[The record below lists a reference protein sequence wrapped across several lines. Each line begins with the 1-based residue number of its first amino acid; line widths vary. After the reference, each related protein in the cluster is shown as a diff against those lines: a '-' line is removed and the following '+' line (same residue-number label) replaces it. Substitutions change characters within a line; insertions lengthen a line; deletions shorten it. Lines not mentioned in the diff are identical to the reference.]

1 MKNLILLAP
10 PATGKGTLAKQLKE
24 DYGYVHISTGDMLRE
39 SVASGDELGKQISE
53 IMQSGGLVSDEIVYS
68 LLEKKLESTKG
79 SYILDGF
86 PRNIEQ
92 AKKYEEIVSKIGG
105 DEAIVILMDIDKEE
119 LKTRCTGRRS
129 CPKCGR
135 IYNVYN
141 KEMMPKDGKYCIDCD
156 VELIQREDD
165 KIETFEKRYSTYLEL
180 TEPLID
186 YYTKKNNLYKI
197 YAGGQRD
204 ETLANALEVLKKL
217 GE

>member
-141 KEMMPKDGKYCIDCD
+141 KEMMPKDGKYCIDCG

>member
-53 IMQSGGLVSDEIVYS
+53 IMQRGGLVSDEIVYS
-68 LLEKKLESTKG
+68 LLEKKLQSTKG